1 MAVIAPQTDVYLLKV
16 PLEMDEVNQLTFNN
30 ATAQYNYF
38 NSLPKRAVDNFTY
51 QRKDG
56 TIRYGASF
64 DDIIEYNYVMYRN
77 DAYSNK
83 WFYAYIDNME
93 YLNDN
98 VTAISI
104 TTDVWQTWQFD
115 LVFKRTFVEREH
127 VNDDT
132 IGIHTIPENL
142 ELGEYILN
150 GSVVNNDLSDSNTE
164 TNVSWICFQ
173 VSDFPDGAGEL
184 NPSLGDDVQGK
195 IYGGVY
201 SGLTYLFVLTPTAA
215 NRLIKCYDLAGKSE
229 AIVSIFQVPFG
240 VLNADKLSITNHTS
254 SAGAIGIGI
263 MTSDDYDPIAID
275 SSTITKPSSLNG
287 YVPKNGKMLCYPFTY
302 FYATNNAGTETTYHW
317 EDFSGN
323 PNFQIDGVIS
333 QGMSIKAYPTN
344 YKNSSGKGGYNF
356 GLNCGKLP
364 VCAWNSDY
372 YVNWCTQ
379 NSVNQ
384 PLAISSALV
393 SGIIGTG
400 LNMSYGNVAGAAS
413 TATTAFFGVA
423 NAISR
428 QYEASLTPDQA
439 RGNSNAGDVNMAEK
453 RMGFTFYPM
462 SIKSEYARVCDE
474 FFTMYGY
481 KVNRVKLP
489 NITGRR
495 NWNYVKTIG
504 CYIDGDIPQ
513 TDMQEIKNMFDR
525 GVTLWHN
532 PATFADYSQNN
543 DII

>member
-16 PLEMDEVNQLTFNN
+16 PLEIDEVNQLTFNN

-38 NSLPKRAVDNFTY
+38 NSLPKKSVDNFTY

-56 TIRYGASF
+56 TIRYGANF
-64 DDIIEYNYVMYRN
+64 DDIMTYNYVMYRN

-83 WFYAYIDNME
+83 WFYAYIDDME

-104 TTDVWQTWQFD
+104 KNDPWQTWQFD
-115 LVFKRTFVEREH
+115 LVYKRTFVEREH
-127 VNDDT
+127 TNNDTVGVN
-132 IGIHTIPENL
+132 TIPENL
-142 ELGEYILN
+142 ELGEYIVN
-150 GSVVNNDLSDSNTE
+150 GSVVNNDLSNANSE

-173 VSDFPDGAGEL
+173 VSDYPDGNGAL
-184 NPSLGDDVQGK
+184 NPTLGSDVEGK
-195 IYGGVY
+195 IFGGVY
-201 SGLTYLFVLTPTAA
+201 SGLTYLFVLSSTHA
-215 NRLIKCYDLAGKSE
+215 NRLIKCYDLASKPD
-229 AIVSIFQVPFG
+229 AIVSIFQVPLG
-240 VLNADKLSITNHTS
+240 ILAADSLRLINYDSPAGSIT
-254 SAGAIGIGI
+254 IGK
-263 MTSDDYDPIAID
+263 MPDDDYNPI
-275 SSTITKPSSLNG
+275 TINTTTISKPGSLNG
-287 YVPKNGKMLCYPFTY
+287 YTPKNNKMLTYPFTY
-302 FYATNNAGTETTYHW
+302 FYVTNNAGTETTYHW
-317 EDFSGN
+317 EDFNGN
-323 PNFQIDGVIS
+323 PSFKADAVVS

-344 YKNSSGKGGYNF
+344 YKNATNKSCYNY
-356 GLNCGKLP
+356 GINGGKLP
-364 VCAWNSDY
+364 TCAWNSDY

-400 LNMSYGNVAGAAS
+400 LNMQYGNVAGAAS
-413 TATTAFFGVA
+413 TATTAFFGIA
-423 NAISR
+423 NAISK

-439 RGNSNAGDVNMAEK
+439 RGNTNVGDVNMAEK

-462 SIKSEYARVCDE
+462 SIKIEYARVCDE
-474 FFTMYGY
+474 FFSMYGY
-481 KVNRVKLP
+481 KTNRVKLP
-489 NITGRR
+489 NVTGRR

-513 TDMQEIKNMFDR
+513 SDMQEIKDMFDR
-525 GVTLWHN
+525 GVTFWHN
-532 PATFADYSQNN
+532 PSTFADYSQNN